1 MKVKRHYLQSMALAL
16 FLGLSCAQASEISI
30 SNRIVTA
37 PAVAGDT
44 ALISITLGNNTGGII
59 RNVDLRLAS
68 AKMMV
73 SGNGVV
79 QLGTVGADEIGTVL
93 AELIPATDDGNL
105 PANILWR
112 VDYDLAAGDHA
123 QIELGSE
130 LGAEE

>member
-1 MKVKRHYLQSMALAL
+1 MKVKRHYLQGMALAL
-16 FLGLSCAQASEISI
+16 FLGLGCAQASEISI

-37 PAVAGDT
+37 PVVAGDP
-44 ALISITLGNNTGGII
+44 ALISITLGNNTGGVI
-59 RNVDLRLAS
+59 RNVDLRLAD

-93 AELIPATDDGNL
+93 AELIPATDDGSL
-105 PANILWR
+105 PASILWR
-112 VDYDLAAGDHA
+112 VDYDLAAGGHA